1 MNKVTKQYLYL
12 KFDKKSFENKTEVKI
27 DTRFF
32 KLLYIGKYSNIA
44 QKRFKI
50 LLNIFVETQML
61 KLCLRYSRSVTSFH
75 MKIHY
80 DFIFNHLS
88 FTNLCVQTVR
98 FAMWVK
104 PQDTSSPES
113 MNTHRK
119 TLSPT
124 SLNICKNH
132 VYVIVCAIRIVFQ

>member
-50 LLNIFVETQML
+50 LLNIFVET
-61 KLCLRYSRSVTSFH
+61 
-75 MKIHY
+75 
-80 DFIFNHLS
+80 
-88 FTNLCVQTVR
+88 
-98 FAMWVK
+98 
-104 PQDTSSPES
+104 
-113 MNTHRK
+113 
-119 TLSPT
+119 
-124 SLNICKNH
+124 
-132 VYVIVCAIRIVFQ
+132 